1 MKRKL
6 LSGLILL
13 LLAIGLLQLPAR
25 AQAEKDILEK
35 MIKALGG
42 REALAEIKDTRMT
55 GNIEILQYG
64 MNAPVTIYQKEPDKY
79 RMELEVM
86 GMSMITVYDG
96 QKAMMTNP
104 QTGEVLELPA
114 DQAKSFRRQALG
126 NDATLHP
133 EKYGITYTFKGEE
146 TIDGKKY
153 LVLEQKFQDGDLAT
167 IYLDATTYLPYK
179 SKSKALG
186 PTGTEIESESIMSD
200 YRKVGKTMV
209 PFSISIL
216 QSGVEQMK
224 ITITEVVY
232 NTGLEDSLFVLK

>member
-1 MKRKL
+1 MNKKFWT
-6 LSGLILL
+6 GLILCIL
-13 LLAIGLLQLPAR
+13 IAGLLQVPAR

-35 MIKALGG
+35 MIKAMGG
-42 REALAEIKDTRMT
+42 REALAEIKDTRIT
-55 GNIEILQYG
+55 GTIEILQYG
-64 MNAPVTIYQKEPDKY
+64 MNAPMTMYQKEPDKY

-104 QTGEVLELPA
+104 QTGEIIELPV

-133 EKYGITYTFKGEE
+133 EKYGITYSYKGEE
-146 TIDGKKY
+146 TLDGKKY
-153 LVLEQKFQDGDLAT
+153 FVLEQKFQDGDLVT
-167 IYLDATTYLPYK
+167 IYLDSATYLPYK
-179 SKSKALG
+179 QKSKALG
-186 PTGTEIESESIMSD
+186 PTGTEVESESILSD
-200 YRKVGKTMV
+200 YRKVGKTMA
-209 PFSISIL
+209 PFSITVL

-224 ITITEVVY
+224 MTITEIVY